1 MRPILIAA
9 TIFACATS
17 VFAWTPAAEQRIA
30 TKATQLSPPDLRFL
44 IEKHNDAFLEGIA
57 AAAREDVGE
66 NHRYYPNTNRGKL
79 RLVLKTEVQQT
90 INSMKRPSSTRVF
103 VERLGRI
110 AHLVGDANNPFHADN
125 FDPRLEGSRDDYE
138 RYLERRMTVFPT
150 VFYGLELELQ
160 FDRYLDSM
168 FARSAHLY
176 PLVAQEYF
184 RTGARR
190 SSAEFDDRST
200 AFGIASVSYSRAV
213 SDLVNIYYY
222 IWKESGG
229 DVRTAPV
236 LKSGNLLLNE
246 TISTR
251 QPLIGG
257 TSKFDRR

>member
-1 MRPILIAA
+1 MRSILLAA
-9 TIFACATS
+9 AFLVCTTPA
-17 VFAWTPAAEQRIA
+17 FAWTPAAEQRIA

-44 IEKHNDAFLEGIA
+44 IEKHNDAFRDGIA

-66 NHRYYPNTNRGKL
+66 NHRYYATTKRGRL
-79 RLVLKTEVQQT
+79 RLVLRDEVRQT
-90 INSMKRPSSTRVF
+90 IVSMRRPSSTRLF

-110 AHLVGDANNPFHADN
+110 AHLVGDANNPFHADDS
-125 FDPRLEGSRDDYE
+125 DPRLEGTRDDYE
-138 RYLERRMTVFPT
+138 RYFERRMTVFPT
-150 VFYGLELELQ
+150 VFYGLELELDL
-160 FDRYLDSM
+160 DRHLDST
-168 FARSAHLY
+168 FTRSAHLY
-176 PLVAQEYF
+176 PLVAEEYF
-184 RTGARR
+184 RHGRRR

-213 SDLVNIYYY
+213 TDLANIYYF

-229 DVRTAPV
+229 DVRTASA
-236 LKSGNLLLNE
+236 LRSGNLLLNE